1 MYYHPTCMVF
11 DRHTEK
17 ADSKNKRQTKTIRL
31 NEEGTE
37 RNEIINGT
45 LFIAFFIFC
54 VIVYLA
60 LFISFDVLKLHEQL
74 FPIRSTS

>member
-1 MYYHPTCMVF
+1 MVF
-11 DRHTEK
+11 DRHIEK
-17 ADSKNKRQTKTIRL
+17 ADSKNKTQTKIIRL

-54 VIVYLA
+54 VI
-60 LFISFDVLKLHEQL
+60 
-74 FPIRSTS
+74 

>member
-1 MYYHPTCMVF
+1 MNYHPTFVIF
-11 DRHTEK
+11 DRHLEK
-17 ADSKNKRQTKTIRL
+17 VDSKNKTQTKTIRL

-60 LFISFDVLKLHEQL
+60 LFISFDVFKLHEQL
-74 FPIRSTS
+74 FPIRS